1 MKILVLVKEII
12 DTESKIVLDPS
23 NHINESEVSYTVNIY
38 DEYAL
43 EEAIRIKERFGGE
56 VIIYSVCRDGAL
68 DTFRYIM
75 SMGADKATLIKSGIR
90 DSITVCELL
99 ANAIREE
106 NNDFDL
112 ILAGWVGIDQNNGQ
126 VPGRISQILGI
137 PFINIVT
144 KLDIDGKKIVCEREG
159 EVAQEIIETELPA
172 LVTIQRGINVPRQP
186 TAHNIMESKKEKIRI
201 IDSGIKT
208 RKDNL
213 KVTYEY
219 PKTKKVGYKVDEM
232 EPSKAIEL
240 LIKKL
245 LEDKVL

>member
-12 DTESKIVLDPS
+12 DTESKIVLDS
-23 NHINESEVSYTVNIY
+23 SSHIDESEVSYTVNIY

-75 SMGADKATLIKSGIR
+75 AMGADRATLIRSGIR

-112 ILAGWVGIDQNNGQ
+112 ILAGWIGIDQNNGQ
-126 VPGRISQILGI
+126 VPGRLSQILGI
-137 PFINIVT
+137 PLVNIVT

-172 LVTIQRGINVPRQP
+172 LVTVQRGINVPRQP
-186 TAHNIMESKKEKIRI
+186 TAQNIMESKEEKIRI

-219 PKTKKVGYKVDEM
+219 PKAKKVGYKVDEL